1 MISAW
6 WLLPMVASVLIS
18 CLWAASAHRDAVER
32 ARFESYFEGIKKG
45 HQDMQKRFTQLIKEK
60 GKGK

>member
-1 MISAW
+1 
-6 WLLPMVASVLIS
+6 MVASALIS

-32 ARFESYFEGIKKG
+32 ARFESYFEGLKKG
-45 HQDMQKRFTQLIKEK
+45 HKDMQRRFTQIIKEK